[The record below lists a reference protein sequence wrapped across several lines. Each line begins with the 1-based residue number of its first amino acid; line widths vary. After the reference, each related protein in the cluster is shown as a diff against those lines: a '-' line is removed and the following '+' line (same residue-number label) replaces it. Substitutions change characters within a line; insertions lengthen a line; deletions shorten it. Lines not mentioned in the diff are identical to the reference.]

1 MQVLQ
6 RAIII
11 YMQGVVCMVMMVYF
25 LEMDGQMLDFISTLR
40 HSCRPE
46 YRHEL
51 THKDNPKKK
60 CTDSSAHPYNF
71 RPMAHGTLSAYDR
84 GPLRLV
90 NAQVHLVLGTI

>member
-6 RAIII
+6 GAISI

-51 THKDNPKKK
+51 THKDNPKNT
-60 CTDSSAHPYNF
+60 CFYIGMTNDQRQS
-71 RPMAHGTLSAYDR
+71 
-84 GPLRLV
+84 GPFELPTNWQLF
-90 NAQVHLVLGTI
+90 Q